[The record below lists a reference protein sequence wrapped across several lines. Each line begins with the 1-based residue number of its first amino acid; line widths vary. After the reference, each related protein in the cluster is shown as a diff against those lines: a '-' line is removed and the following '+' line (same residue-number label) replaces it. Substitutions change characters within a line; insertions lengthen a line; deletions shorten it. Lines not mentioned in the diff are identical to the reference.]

1 VTIAW
6 VPQRTGPRGAAPAP
20 TTSATERAQDA
31 RGAREECAIEGPAV
45 AFAIGRRVGPA
56 VVRNRL
62 RRRIRHELGT
72 LARADRLPAGCYL
85 VGLQPEAAPLDSAA
99 LRSHL
104 CAALRVAP
112 VDATVV
118 A

>member
-6 VPQRTGPRGAAPAP
+6 VPQRARTRSALAAP
-20 TTSATERAQDA
+20 TSATESADESRA
-31 RGAREECAIEGPAV
+31 ARERRLVDGPAV

-72 LARADRLPAGCYL
+72 LARAGRMPTGCYL
-85 VGLQPEAAPLDSAA
+85 VGLQPEAAALDPAA

-104 CAALRVAP
+104 LAALRVAP
-112 VDATVV
+112 VDATVPG
-118 A
+118 